1 MLTRGGGDYGTAQ
14 QEALLYFLY
23 VSRCLLRIDQTF
35 ASETYMPTPSPTHH
49 KPDSQKIIM
58 MLISHSP

>member
-1 MLTRGGGDYGTAQ
+1 MQGLVTLTWGGGYYNAAQ

-35 ASETYMPTPSPTHH
+35 ASETYMPTPPQHT
-49 KPDSQKIIM
+49 IN
-58 MLISHSP
+58 